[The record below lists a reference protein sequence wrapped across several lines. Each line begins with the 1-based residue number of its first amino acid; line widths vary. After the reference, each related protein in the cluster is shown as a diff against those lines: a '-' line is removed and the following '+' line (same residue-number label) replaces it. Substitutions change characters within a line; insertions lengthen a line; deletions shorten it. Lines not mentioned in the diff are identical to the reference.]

1 MGPRGGGAAASGVAG
16 RTAPLRGGGMVGG
29 MDGGGGMGGCG
40 AALCAA
46 MRNDGAYARD
56 LECAWPG
63 DGPRSHGGGRLS

>member
-1 MGPRGGGAAASGVAG
+1 MVMSRRPFNTTAGGGRGPYACSGGGPRPEA
-16 RTAPLRGGGMVGG
+16 R
-29 MDGGGGMGGCG
+29 DGGCG

-63 DGPRSHGGGRLS
+63 DGPRSHDGDQLS